1 MKGLSIINAGACLL
15 KTGRIFIRAGAFFK
29 VTGRC
34 FIMIGDLLIKHGGT
48 K

>member
-15 KTGRIFIRAGAFFK
+15 KTGRIIICAGALFK

-34 FIMIGDLLIKHGGT
+34 FIKARDFFIKHGGT